1 MKKIEELK
9 YRLNSVEALTILKRT
24 MPYDH
29 LSSLLKIPPT
39 ALSRYVNGH
48 VVPSLET
55 AKAIYSIFKKEY
67 LIREVNSRLVV
78 DEFGAIDS
86 SQIIHNP
93 TILKHIVM
101 AEYEKMNSMKI
112 DKVLTLEADGIPVAY
127 QIASMLGREV
137 AVARKVKKLGVRDF
151 IEIKQVFESGTYR
164 YIYLPKGSIKKG
176 DYVLITDDIVRT
188 GATIKALMSLCK
200 EVKANV
206 SGVFTIIALKK
217 INEKLE
223 EELGVPVI
231 SFTTL

>member
-1 MKKIEELK
+1 
-9 YRLNSVEALTILKRT
+9 
-24 MPYDH
+24 
-29 LSSLLKIPPT
+29 
-39 ALSRYVNGH
+39 
-48 VVPSLET
+48 
-55 AKAIYSIFKKEY
+55 
-67 LIREVNSRLVV
+67 
-78 DEFGAIDS
+78 
-86 SQIIHNP
+86 
-93 TILKHIVM
+93 

-188 GATIKALMSLCK
+188 GATIKALMNLCK

-206 SGVFTIIALKK
+206 SGIFTIIALKK

>member
-1 MKKIEELK
+1 
-9 YRLNSVEALTILKRT
+9 
-24 MPYDH
+24 
-29 LSSLLKIPPT
+29 
-39 ALSRYVNGH
+39 
-48 VVPSLET
+48 
-55 AKAIYSIFKKEY
+55 
-67 LIREVNSRLVV
+67 
-78 DEFGAIDS
+78 EFGAIDS

-188 GATIKALMSLCK
+188 GATIKALMNLCK

>member
-9 YRLNSVEALTILKRT
+9 YRLNSVEALMILKRT
-24 MPYDH
+24 TSYDR

-67 LIREVNSRLVV
+67 LIKEVNSRLVV

-86 SQIIHNP
+86 SQIIHDP

-127 QIASMLGREV
+127 QIASMLGREA
-137 AVARKVKKLGVRDF
+137 AVARKAKKLGVRDF

-164 YIYLPKGSIKKG
+164 YIYLPKGSIKRG
-176 DYVLITDDIVRT
+176 DYVLISDDIVRT
-188 GATIKALMSLCK
+188 GATIKALMNLCR

-217 INEKLE
+217 MNEKLE